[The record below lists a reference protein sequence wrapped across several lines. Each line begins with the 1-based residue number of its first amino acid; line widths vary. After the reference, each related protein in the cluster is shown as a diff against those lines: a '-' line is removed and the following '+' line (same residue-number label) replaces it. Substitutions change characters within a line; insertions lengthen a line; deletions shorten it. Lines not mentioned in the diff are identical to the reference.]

1 MARGDPG
8 PFFELYSDSADATLA
23 NPHLEPARGRVEI
36 EAAGRLA
43 ASNYREGRA
52 IAFETSP
59 SCWSETSVHTRDRTV
74 RGQGRGRRGRPACR
88 ASGDEQLSPRDG
100 RWRLLHGTRTP
111 LRGDGRWTPCFR
123 PRSGAR
129 TDPAPRADGR
139 RHPTGDPTGC
149 GCWIRPIRRET
160 CAPSERLRAVEA
172 PATHAAHGTRGPL
185 PIRKWAQAV
194 RFAARLWMTAL
205 VVAAFRARVD
215 DRQPLVSGQRRT

>member
-52 IAFETSP
+52 IAFENFAKLLVGDIGYTLEIERFEAKVAGGEDVRPVALRVTS
-59 SCWSETSVHTRDRTV
+59 SY
-74 RGQGRGRRGRPACR
+74 RR
-88 ASGDEQLSPRDG
+88 EDG

-194 RFAARLWMTAL
+194 RFAGS
-205 VVAAFRARVD
+205 VAD
-215 DRQPLVSGQRRT
+215 DRSRGSRIPRTG